1 MKAPC
6 SLCSAQG
13 RTDCPALG
21 GQICGSCCGAGR
33 NKTINCTADCQF
45 NPFGVNNYDSWLRID
60 KALTGKKSAYLK
72 KYYSDY
78 EISQIALTMMPTEG
92 DRSFHTISIATT
104 AAVYYLFFAKEFRDG
119 KTVAQLWR
127 DEGWVGLNSD
137 EAAMMNY
144 RMNSSPALVE
154 VQKVLDSQS
163 LECTDIL
170 NPERGIFVM
179 YDRTLARN
187 TKRFTRLW
195 LWISDYPF
203 FSRPAGDPVDVPGD
217 IYEAISNKV
226 LFYKAEE
233 LKNGNERG
241 ALIEALGKRF
251 GEIYSSVYEE
261 ARKEKERSLRA
272 MDCHICRGFYAF
284 KTHGGHVKKILDTK
298 PDFVYNG
305 DKHDDALWP
314 SLVYYWLC
322 LGESSEFRK
331 DFRSGLNYFN
341 GQENIP
347 VIGTVFLGEKEL
359 MIQAL
364 SKRNFEYIKK
374 KIDLDWD
381 WSNLLEFRR
390 ESIVDLAQQLADRV
404 AKGEKVVSNN
414 QSMAKECERFS
425 HETIE
430 MIKTEQFRGHYE
442 RFLELPVPALDGMTP
457 MQAAKSDTMR
467 PQLIELMK
475 YHIHHVETRNRK
487 DKISIDISWV
497 LEKLELSELM

>member
-13 RTDCPALG
+13 RADCPTLG
-21 GQICGSCCGAGR
+21 GQICGPCCGTGR

-45 NPFGVNNYDSWLRID
+45 NPFAVNNYDAWLRID
-60 KALTGKKSAYLK
+60 KALTSKKSAYLK

-78 EISQIALTMMPTEG
+78 EIGQIALTMMPTEG

-104 AAVYYLFFAKEFRDG
+104 AAVYYLFFAKEFKDG

-144 RMNSSPALVE
+144 RMSSSPALVE
-154 VQKVLDSQS
+154 VRKVIDSQS
-163 LECTDIL
+163 IECTDIL

-203 FSRPAGDPVDVPGD
+203 FNRPAGDPVDVPGD
-217 IYEAISNKV
+217 IYEAISKKV

-233 LKNGNERG
+233 VKKGNGRRSV
-241 ALIEALGKRF
+241 IEALGKRF

-284 KTHGGHVKKILDTK
+284 KTHGGHVKEILDTK
-298 PDFVYNG
+298 PDFVYHG

-322 LGESSEFRK
+322 SGESSEFKK

-364 SKRNFEYIKK
+364 SKRNFEYLKN
-374 KIDLDWD
+374 KIQTGWG
-381 WSNLLEFRR
+381 SLLEFKR
-390 ESIVDLAQQLADRV
+390 ESIIDLAQQMADRV
-404 AKGEKVVSNN
+404 AKGEPIIPKEERK
-414 QSMAKECERFS
+414 AKERDPFS
-425 HETIE
+425 PETRE
-430 MIKTEQFRGHYE
+430 LIKIQQIREHYE
-442 RFLELPVPALDGMTP
+442 KFLELPVPALDGMTP
-457 MQAAKSDTMR
+457 MQAAKRNTMR
-467 PQLIELMK
+467 PKLIELMK
-475 YHIHHVETRNRK
+475 YHIHNVESMNRK
-487 DKISIDISWV
+487 DKTSIDISWV
-497 LEKLELSELM
+497 FKKLGLNELL